1 MEPLGKDNYE
11 TWKVQMQAVLIKNDL
26 WNYVNGTHVRTEA
39 NSLQW
44 ETEDAKAKSE
54 IVLAM
59 TSSELKHV
67 KNCETSN
74 DMWKELH
81 SIYQAAWPARKAVLL
96 KSLILLKM
104 ESGGDMRQHVD
115 KFFDIADKLN
125 AVEQVV
131 KDDLLSTFLLYS
143 MPEEYE
149 PFRIAI
155 ELQDNLPTPDDL
167 RMKFLNEYEVRY
179 RYKRETSQKLQE
191 KCEEFNN
198 LRIQNNIEV
207 VSDDQRIITERH
219 QQLKMRSEEAARPV
233 LGLELSRDTHP
244 QDAPSSE
251 LCMQQ
256 ELDELQCKY
265 KNLQR
270 EHETLLHK
278 THMICDLK
286 AKVESAINKLHDDY
300 AAMVLELVQ
309 QFAKYE
315 DAADE
320 QDEQDE
326 QEEQDEQDQID
337 ILEQNL
343 CAKRDEL
350 FKTLETA
357 DEHEDDDDEQEQSRK
372 KLIELIDCIEKN
384 LSERR
389 VALEKRQHL
398 MKLSTEEPLV
408 DGNAEKALVSIAP
421 NSTNSKGNFLLARMK
436 DLKNCTLQA
445 LASIFDPTRQRHEML
460 LVGDEW
466 RHGTCAFNK
475 MLGLGG

>member
-1 MEPLGKDNYE
+1 
-11 TWKVQMQAVLIKNDL
+11 
-26 WNYVNGTHVRTEA
+26 
-39 NSLQW
+39 
-44 ETEDAKAKSE
+44 
-54 IVLAM
+54 
-59 TSSELKHV
+59 
-67 KNCETSN
+67 
-74 DMWKELH
+74 
-81 SIYQAAWPARKAVLL
+81 
-96 KSLILLKM
+96 M

-421 NSTNSKGNFLLARMK
+421 NSTNSKGYAKTGENMSAVLSLSSVMWLLYGSKR
-436 DLKNCTLQA
+436 
-445 LASIFDPTRQRHEML
+445 
-460 LVGDEW
+460 LVGGKCVLHTFATSCMPHAACRLRNPRGVDFCEKPNQIAGKPHLPACISSFPATW
-466 RHGTCAFNK
+466 QPAC
-475 MLGLGG
+475 